1 MMRWTCALACVL
13 VPLVMATSAPQRG
26 RALFALPVQPF
37 EDAYLMPKPT
47 LVPPCRANHTRHEN
61 LCVRRLSGRVQR
73 LELAL
78 AAVCSAVLYADDVAW
93 SERAVAAAGDVY
105 LDASLLSSR
114 QPRLLRRSLLRAMT
128 QHGIVETPPETHW
141 QYRDI
146 LDEFREQR
154 QAEDE

>member
-26 RALFALPVQPF
+26 RALFALPVRTY
-37 EDAYLMPKPT
+37 EDAYLMPKPIP
-47 LVPPCRANHTRHEN
+47 VPPCRANHTRHEN

-114 QPRLLRRSLLRAMT
+114 RPRMLRNSLLRVMT
-128 QHGIVETPPETHW
+128 QHGIAQIPPETHW

-146 LDEFREQR
+146 LDELQKNRS
-154 QAEDE
+154 AYD